1 MKNFALT
8 GAAGYIAE
16 RHLLAVKE
24 TGNRV
29 VAATD
34 PFDVMGRMD
43 SFFPNA
49 EFFTDYQ
56 AFEAFIRTRQ
66 QTSQPIDYISICA
79 PNFLHAGHIKTALNN
94 GAFAVCEKP
103 LVLYPEE
110 VESIEKAELQS
121 GKKVFNILQLRLH
134 PAIIALREKIMNDTS
149 GKSHDVDLTYI
160 TSRGKWY
167 YKSWKGDIEKSGGVA
182 TNIGIHFFDMLSWI
196 FGEVQQSIVHKYD
209 ADKAAGFL
217 QLKNARVRWY
227 LSLDYEDVPRAAKE
241 KGMRTYRSVTVDG
254 DEIEFSGGF
263 TGLHTETY
271 RHILEGNGFG
281 IADAKPCILLTHE
294 IRNTSPAG
302 LTGDYHPFLKT

>member
-24 TGNRV
+24 TGNRI

-49 EFFTDYQ
+49 DFFKDYQ
-56 AFEAFIRTRQ
+56 AFEAFIRSRQ

-79 PNFLHAGHIKTALNN
+79 PNFLHSGHIKTALNN
-94 GAFAVCEKP
+94 GASAICEKP

-227 LSLDYEDVPRAAKE
+227 LSLDYADVPRAAKE
-241 KGMRTYRSVTVDG
+241 KGMRTYRSITVDG

-302 LTGDYHPFLKT
+302 LTGDYHPFLKG